1 LALGFLFVD
10 NIDQVWMF
18 VAVSVALSS
27 VSIFFFPART
37 ALLPLILHKEQ
48 LLIANALAQLTLTL
62 SFVVGAAL
70 AGLMVGIADATAP
83 AFVADS
89 LSFFVSAYFIARISI
104 SGRIAA
110 AEKTGR
116 VLRGGDRAGGPL
128 YSQIRSIWLTLKLM
142 SDELVVGLRYVFT
155 DQVMR
160 GVLISFL
167 ALMLGLGAANVTF
180 IPLLVNELGMPE
192 EGLGPVRLSQTIG
205 IILGSA
211 LVTTSLAARRRAGD
225 VIGSSMLAFGVMT
238 VVVSLVQNYALMV
251 GVLFLVGL
259 CISPP
264 QIVASTLMQRHVPS
278 ARLGRA
284 SGAQGTIVNVANI
297 ASMGAAGLLMDEIGA
312 RRVFTSAG
320 VLIFV
325 AGIVSWWV
333 LRGVEDVPDD
343 VDESVSVEETP
354 SPPESADLL
363 VEA

>member
-1 LALGFLFVD
+1 ML
-10 NIDQVWMF
+10 Q
-18 VAVSVALSS
+18 
-27 VSIFFFPART
+27 
-37 ALLPLILHKEQ
+37 KEQ

-70 AGLMVGIADATAP
+70 AEVMVGIADATAP

-89 LSFFVSAYFIARISI
+89 LSFFVSAYFIARIGI
-104 SGRIAA
+104 SGRIATVDN
-110 AEKTGR
+110 TGR
-116 VLRGGDRAGGPL
+116 VLPGDDRAGSAL
-128 YSQIRSIWLTLKLM
+128 YSQIRSIWLTLKTM
-142 SDELVVGLRYVFT
+142 SGELVVGLRYVFT

-192 EGLGPVRLSQTIG
+192 EGLGPVRFSQTIG

-251 GVLFLVGL
+251 FVLFLVGL

-278 ARLGRA
+278 AKLGRA

-320 VLIFV
+320 VLIFA

-343 VDESVSVEETP
+343 VDEDVD
-354 SPPESADLL
+354 ESGSA
-363 VEA
+363 